1 MKVLIVGPS
10 PTRSKGG
17 MATVIEEIEKD
28 KMLNSQFKIDIFE
41 SYIDGNK
48 LKVLLYSIFAFL
60 KFYFTKKIM
69 IYIMFML
76 HHMEVHLERDFMSEP

>member
-28 KMLNSQFKIDIFE
+28 KILNSQFEIDIFE

-48 LKVLLYSIFAFL
+48 FKVLLYSIFAFL
-60 KFYFTKKIM
+60 KFYFTKNNL
-69 IYIMFML
+69 IYIIFML
-76 HHMEVHLERDFMSEP
+76 HHMEVHLERAFMSEP

>member
-1 MKVLIVGPS
+1 MRILVVGPS

-28 KMLNSQFKIDIFE
+28 KTLNSKFNIDIYE

-48 LKVLLYSIFAFL
+48 LKVLFLFAIF
-60 KFYFTKKIM
+60 
-69 IYIMFML
+69 IY
-76 HHMEVHLERDFMSEP
+76 